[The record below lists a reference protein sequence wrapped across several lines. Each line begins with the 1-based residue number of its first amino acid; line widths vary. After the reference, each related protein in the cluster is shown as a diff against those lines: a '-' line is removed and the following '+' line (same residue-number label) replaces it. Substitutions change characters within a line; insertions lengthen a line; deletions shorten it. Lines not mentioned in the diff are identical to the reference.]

1 MVTTTPVNDA
11 GVLFLL
17 SWGVSGVLLSKLFFD
32 QELLS
37 CVDLRRGSYWSRR
50 ALILHGVIFDV
61 DEVCMNTDQNVLLD
75 FLGNRSEEN
84 IPRGRNDSMVECDRY
99 RIVSACCNLFFFLT

>member
-61 DEVCMNTDQNVLLD
+61 DEVCMNTDQNVLRD
-75 FLGNRSEEN
+75 FWETGARKTFRAEGTIRWS
-84 IPRGRNDSMVECDRY
+84 IA
-99 RIVSACCNLFFFLT
+99 IVIAS